1 VTSFPAA
8 EGVRT
13 RWDEMPPGVR
23 GAIEQLLGAPVAEA
37 VTQPGGF
44 SPGVASRLRLADG
57 TRAFVK
63 AVSSARNPDSPN
75 IHRREARIAAQL
87 PAATPAPVLRGT
99 FDDGEWVALVFDDIE
114 GTSPRL
120 PWDPDELTRVLLA
133 VAEMS
138 RALTP
143 SPIDIETASESL
155 TPIFGCWAKFA
166 DDGTLA
172 DRLSAGWRQRVA
184 DLAVLEAGW
193 QEAVAGN
200 TLLHLD
206 TRADNVLLTP
216 ERVYIVDWPWAAT
229 GAAWVDVAVMLPSVA
244 MQGGPDPEELW
255 RAHPLSRGVDN
266 ERVDAFL
273 AALAGMFLWSGMQ
286 PPPPGLPTLRR
297 FQTAQ
302 GDRALAWLAKRRA
315 WS

>member
-1 VTSFPAA
+1 
-8 EGVRT
+8 
-13 RWDEMPPGVR
+13 
-23 GAIEQLLGAPVAEA
+23 
-37 VTQPGGF
+37 
-44 SPGVASRLRLADG
+44 
-57 TRAFVK
+57 
-63 AVSSARNPDSPN
+63 
-75 IHRREARIAAQL
+75 
-87 PAATPAPVLRGT
+87 
-99 FDDGEWVALVFDDIE
+99 
-114 GTSPRL
+114 
-120 PWDPDELTRVLLA
+120 LLA